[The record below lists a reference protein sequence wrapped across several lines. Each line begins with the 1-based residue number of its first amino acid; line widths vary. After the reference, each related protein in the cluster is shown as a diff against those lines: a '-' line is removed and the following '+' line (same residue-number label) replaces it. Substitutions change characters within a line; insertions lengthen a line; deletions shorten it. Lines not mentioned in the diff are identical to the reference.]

1 MAATKTETKQE
12 MVSVFI
18 PKISGEDQM
27 FFVGLNGRNW
37 IIPRGKTVEVPKSVA
52 NIVNMH
58 NRMVEHKD
66 EYSDEHKKLMHQVQ
80 GAPV

>member
-18 PKISGEDQM
+18 PKVSGEDPI

-37 IIPRGKTVEVPKSVA
+37 IIPRGKTVEVPKPVA

-58 NRMVEHKD
+58 NQMVEHKD
-66 EYSDEHKKLMHQVQ
+66 EYSDEHKKLMNQVQ